1 MKGIHVIPR
10 EVVKLEACGSPEF
23 IEAIC
28 AQVSRL
34 EVKYDQQ
41 VDWCISSIDVLPV
54 PELGETTES
63 FFEATRRLSDQAK
76 VREF

>member
-1 MKGIHVIPR
+1 MKGIHVIPK
-10 EVVKLEACGSPEF
+10 EVVKVEACGSPEF

-41 VDWCISSIDVLPV
+41 VDWCISSITVLPV
-54 PELGETTES
+54 PELGESTES
-63 FFEATRRLSDQAK
+63 FFEATRRLTDLAK
-76 VREF
+76 VSE

>member
-63 FFEATRRLSDQAK
+63 FFEATRRLTDQSK
-76 VREF
+76 VREY